1 MQAAGNNLCSN
12 AELTLIRRKEGMFHV
27 WTVLPAIY
35 VCLRLIMP
43 MRMHR
48 AVKILLGFVIVTGC
62 EFHLL
67 SRLAFGTMF
76 SPELPQP
83 LMIILGWLFGS
94 TLFLSL
100 MLVGLDVYNILR
112 YAILQRP
119 GAGGALAKIVM
130 SVAAGLL
137 AAFGIYNAVKLPS
150 VHRTEITLEKL
161 PAEFDGF
168 TIAQL
173 TDLHASRLLT
183 KSWMQEVVDKTNA
196 LHPDLIVVTG
206 DMADG
211 TVSARRADVS
221 PLSLLQSPYGVY
233 AITGNHEYYF
243 NADAW
248 IKEYTRLGLRFLNNS
263 HIFLSKGDASVVLAG
278 VTDSVA
284 PEYNSAGPDLMKAL
298 EGVSANQAIILLD
311 HRPGNAGVNALAGV
325 SLQLS
330 GHTHGGM
337 VRGLDIAAGP
347 ANSGYVSGLYQ
358 VGNMALYVS
367 NGAGLWNGFPLR
379 IGVPSEISIITLRAP
394 Q

>member
-1 MQAAGNNLCSN
+1 
-12 AELTLIRRKEGMFHV
+12 MFHV
-27 WTVLPAIY
+27 WTLLPAIY
-35 VCLRLIMP
+35 VCLRFIMP
-43 MRMHR
+43 MRLCG
-48 AVKILLGFVIVTGC
+48 ALKILLGFAVVTGC
-62 EFHLL
+62 EFHLF

-76 SPELPQP
+76 SPELPRP

-100 MLVGLDVYNILR
+100 MLLAQDIYSILR
-112 YAILQRP
+112 HAILRRP
-119 GAGGALAKIVM
+119 GTGGALTKVVM

-137 AAFGIYNAVKLPS
+137 AANGVYNAVKLPS
-150 VHRTEITLEKL
+150 VHRTEITLKKL

-183 KSWMQEVVDKTNA
+183 RSWMQAVVDKTNA

-221 PLSLLQSPYGVY
+221 PLSSLESPYGVY

-243 NADAW
+243 NSDAW

-263 HIFLSKGDASVVLAG
+263 HVLLSKGNASVVIAG
-278 VTDSVA
+278 VTDDVA
-284 PEYNSAGPDLMKAL
+284 AEYNSAGPDLMKAL
-298 EGVSANQAIILLD
+298 KGISANETVILLD
-311 HRPGNAGVNALAGV
+311 HRPGSAGVSSLAGV

-337 VRGLDIAAGP
+337 IRGLDIAAGP
-347 ANSGYVSGLYQ
+347 ANSGFVSGLYQ
-358 VGNMALYVS
+358 VENMALYVS

-379 IGVPSEISIITLRAP
+379 IGVASEISVITLRSP